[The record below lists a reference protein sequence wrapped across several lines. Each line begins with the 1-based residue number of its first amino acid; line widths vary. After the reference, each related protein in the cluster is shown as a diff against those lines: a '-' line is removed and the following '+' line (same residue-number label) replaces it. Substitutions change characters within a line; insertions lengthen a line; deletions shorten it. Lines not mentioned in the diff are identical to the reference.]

1 MHGNAENT
9 DKPVAHIH
17 TGVVRRWQCR
27 VSSTGLG
34 LAVDAA
40 VVVVVSTGHLS
51 TDSSLASAQSG
62 TPSQASTIGTQGG
75 PAVSD
80 DAGAAPHMTT
90 SSPRALQM
98 ETNNATVGSMPAVET
113 TMA

>member
-9 DKPVAHIH
+9 DTPVAHIH

-27 VSSTGLG
+27 VSTTGLG
-34 LAVDAA
+34 A
-40 VVVVVSTGHLS
+40 VVGAAAVVVSTGHLS

-62 TPSQASTIGTQGG
+62 TPSQASTIGTHGG

-80 DAGAAPHMTT
+80 DAAAAPHITT

-98 ETNNATVGSMPAVET
+98 EISNATVGSMPAVE
-113 TMA
+113 AVAV